1 MFTKIIL
8 DNEKNI
14 FPELMKI
21 TDFEDVTK
29 GRMGA
34 ILVDVQNDLIP
45 LVRTT
50 TKYINPAQNFKSIHY
65 DIMEKIKQQAHINE
79 IKFNNALIEVY
90 DNQYCTMGFH
100 SDQALDLADDS
111 YIGIYSCYE
120 NPQDMKQSNSR
131 KLIIKNKTT
140 NKLSEIIM
148 DHNSVIL
155 FQLSTNQQHLHK
167 IILDNNTNNKNN
179 KWLGITFRLSKT
191 FIHPINDIPFF
202 HQTNDVLK
210 LANEEESK
218 NFYKLRSE
226 ENKSTNFKYPEI
238 TYTISMS
245 DLLQV
250 NK

>member
-1 MFTKIIL
+1 MFTKIVL
-8 DNEKNI
+8 DYKQNL
-14 FPELMKI
+14 FPELTKV
-21 TDFEDVTK
+21 TEFEDITK

-34 ILVDVQNDLIP
+34 VLVDIQNDLIP

-50 TKYINPAQNFKSIHY
+50 TKYTNPAQKFNLFHY
-65 DIMEKIKQQAHINE
+65 DIMEKIG

-100 SDQALDLADDS
+100 SDQALDLEDGS

-120 NPQDMKQSNSR
+120 NHLNQTNPR

-140 NKLSEIIM
+140 NKISEITM

-155 FQLSTNQQHLHK
+155 FQLSTNQQYLHK
-167 IILDNNTNNKNN
+167 IILENNKSNQNN

-191 FIHPINDIPFF
+191 FINPIN
-202 HQTNDVLK
+202 NVLK

-226 ENKSTNFKYPEI
+226 ENKSLNFQYPEI
-238 TYTISMS
+238 NYTISMS
-245 DLLQV
+245 DLLPV
-250 NK
+250 IK